1 MAILSIIFIN
11 IIFVVENNKLIGK
24 SKFNSNIIYK
34 IYNNKRHLSD
44 SITDTN
50 QNSND
55 SRKSLSYSDTS
66 NESVSSS
73 DTSSESESSNESS
86 ESTIIS
92 SSYTSSESV
101 SSNDSSEST
110 IIFPSDTWSE
120 SVSSNDSSESTIIS
134 PSDTWSESVSS
145 NDSSESTNESP
156 SDTSNPSDSSFDT
169 SKSSTSD
176 SSSQTNIDPN
186 DKIPYKL
193 LLGFNSLNLT
203 SKILSFFIYIR
214 NIIGD
219 KEENLKIPLRIS
231 GNIRLL
237 EEKKY
242 TVQDALCNLENKKND
257 IDKIDK
263 YKCSVDNIE
272 GQIWKVEI
280 TGFPDFSSNM
290 KVSGLADLMGKNLN
304 IYATGNKFSE
314 EGIVTIEDCKIE
326 KKLMN

>member
-1 MAILSIIFIN
+1 MMAILSIIFIN

-110 IIFPSDTWSE
+110 IIFPSDT
-120 SVSSNDSSESTIIS
+120 
-134 PSDTWSESVSS
+134 
-145 NDSSESTNESP
+145 
-156 SDTSNPSDSSFDT
+156 
-169 SKSSTSD
+169 
-176 SSSQTNIDPN
+176 
-186 DKIPYKL
+186 
-193 LLGFNSLNLT
+193 
-203 SKILSFFIYIR
+203 
-214 NIIGD
+214 
-219 KEENLKIPLRIS
+219 
-231 GNIRLL
+231 
-237 EEKKY
+237 
-242 TVQDALCNLENKKND
+242 
-257 IDKIDK
+257 
-263 YKCSVDNIE
+263 
-272 GQIWKVEI
+272 
-280 TGFPDFSSNM
+280 
-290 KVSGLADLMGKNLN
+290 
-304 IYATGNKFSE
+304 
-314 EGIVTIEDCKIE
+314 
-326 KKLMN
+326 